1 MSSYNIVI
9 CMSCLQIV
17 LLTIFIDR
25 SPYLL
30 IGKNNLDIM
39 CDIQDTLKSVDVS
52 YSTICPS
59 CDKQNSQYQADVCY
73 QCLTGFQMSKPN
85 MVVDEFCTGRSLG
98 YIFIFSCLVV
108 TLLNAMPYIR
118 KGHIVIILRNI
129 QSRSM
134 LSGIKRDTHNL
145 LNFWNVKHNLT

>member
-1 MSSYNIVI
+1 
-9 CMSCLQIV
+9 MSCLQIIV
-17 LLTIFIDR
+17 LTIFIDR

-39 CDIQDTLKSVDVS
+39 CNIQDTLKSVDVS
-52 YSTICPS
+52 YSTICQS

-73 QCLTGFQMSKPN
+73 QCLTGFQMRKQN
-85 MVVDEFCTGRSLG
+85 MVVDEFCAGRSLG

-108 TLLNAMPYIR
+108 TLVNAMTYIR

-129 QSRSM
+129 QSKSI
-134 LSGIKRDTHNL
+134 LSGIKKDAHNL
-145 LNFWNVKHNLT
+145 KECSDIILNF

>member
-59 CDKQNSQYQADVCY
+59 CNKQNSQYQADVCY

-85 MVVDEFCTGRSLG
+85 MVVDNYVKLCLTFQKFKIISEHSLSLWVSLLIPDNILLDCMFLNIITICPLRMYG
-98 YIFIFSCLVV
+98 IAFTRV
-108 TLLNAMPYIR
+108 TT
-118 KGHIVIILRNI
+118 K
-129 QSRSM
+129 QEK
-134 LSGIKRDTHNL
+134 IKI
-145 LNFWNVKHNLT
+145 